1 MSDCWRAASRSCSR
15 ILSLSAVTRNV
26 VRQVRRDLRAY
37 LEAGAGLWPRLPVVR
52 SRREGGASHD
62 AHVAAARA
70 KAGRISSRLVAIMLV

>member
-1 MSDCWRAASRSCSR
+1 M
-15 ILSLSAVTRNV
+15 TRNV

-37 LEAGAGLWPRLPVVR
+37 LEAGAGLWPCLPVVR